1 MGLRDK
7 LNEKMVNSMRY
18 RKIDHDAA
26 VNTTV
31 LRNIIG
37 IIEMESSEQNRELN
51 DSEIVELIKQE
62 IEKLTQMAETYE
74 SFDLPER
81 ATDTL
86 KAAEILQKF
95 LTEAEENEPNIIRT
109 R

>member
-7 LNEKMVNSMRY
+7 INEKMVNSMRY

-62 IEKLTQMAETYE
+62 VEKLTQMAEIYE
-74 SFDLPER
+74 SFDVPER
-81 ATDTL
+81 VTDTL
-86 KAAEILQKF
+86 KAAEMLQKM
-95 LTEAEENEPNIIRT
+95 LTETEENEPNIIKT

>member
-31 LRNIIG
+31 LRTIIG
-37 IIEMESSEQNRELN
+37 IIEMESSEQNKELN

-62 IEKLTQMAETYE
+62 VEKLTQMAETYE

-81 ATDTL
+81 ATYTL
-86 KAAEILQKF
+86 KAAEILQKL
-95 LTEAEENEPNIIRT
+95 LTEAEENEPNSIKT